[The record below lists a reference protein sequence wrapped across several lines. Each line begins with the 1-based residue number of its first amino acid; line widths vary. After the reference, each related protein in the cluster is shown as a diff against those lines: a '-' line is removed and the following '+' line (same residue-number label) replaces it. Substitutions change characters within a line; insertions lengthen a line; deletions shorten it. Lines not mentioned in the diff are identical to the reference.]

1 MDPMEILQLDV
12 HSRPCHRLTV
22 PTTADL
28 LSLPVACPSPACVP
42 HPPHPQNGYLESSW
56 TPSFWSLTLPEW
68 PNPVNLLNV
77 FLTRYL
83 LPSLLLKLK
92 TPRLYLDR

>member
-28 LSLPVACPSPACVP
+28 LSLPVACPSPA
-42 HPPHPQNGYLESSW
+42 
-56 TPSFWSLTLPEW
+56 WSLPG
-68 PNPVNLLNV
+68 
-77 FLTRYL
+77 R
-83 LPSLLLKLK
+83 LPSRASHCQSGQILL
-92 TPRLYLDR
+92 TS